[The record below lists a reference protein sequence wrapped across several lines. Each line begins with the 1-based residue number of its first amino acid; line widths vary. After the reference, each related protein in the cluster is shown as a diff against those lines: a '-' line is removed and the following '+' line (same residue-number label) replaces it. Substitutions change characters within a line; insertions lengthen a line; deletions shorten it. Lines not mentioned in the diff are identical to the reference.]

1 MQWQLVRRERHL
13 TREAM
18 NEVKNPVTA
27 DAYRNIAFVYVR
39 RKSRDHRHHRV
50 RRQSENWKRILSQ

>member
-50 RRQSENWKRILSQ
+50 RRQSEN

>member
-39 RKSRDHRHHRV
+39 RKSRDHRHQIKNRV
-50 RRQSENWKRILSQ
+50 RRQSEN